1 SSGSEPGEPSPREG
15 VWPTP
20 ANTRG
25 YAARFRSVAVAIR
38 PRTGTRR
45 DGLLYESWIVKTM
58 KSAEQGLNRHLPE
71 LLEAIRGG
79 TPQARVEAS
88 GRLFGRLIRAMP
100 SRAGATPIELV
111 KWSQPFASNRWWRRT
126 WEDLGITTVAD
137 LGESGAELASTR
149 GVGKNKLMAIV
160 N

>member
-1 SSGSEPGEPSPREG
+1 TAAAFSILNIALISYPNHLGIALAGREGYNVGNENTPPFTRSSSSSSSGSEPGEPSPREG

-79 TPQARVEAS
+79 TPQERVEAS
-88 GRLFGRLIRAMP
+88 GRLFGLLIRAMP
-100 SRAGATPIELV
+100 SRARATPI
-111 KWSQPFASNRWWRRT
+111 
-126 WEDLGITTVAD
+126 
-137 LGESGAELASTR
+137 
-149 GVGKNKLMAIV
+149 
-160 N
+160 